1 MNLTIKVT
9 NSNNNDLLKV
19 GLVYNIVLKKY
30 NSVGDL
36 LKLFRY
42 MVLLENYSEELLI
55 NLEKYKLFTK
65 NTIGMNNN
73 KKICDYFTTD
83 HILDIYD
90 RDENIFYAILT

>member
-1 MNLTIKVT
+1 MNCTIKVT

-30 NSVGDL
+30 NTVGDL

-42 MVLLENYSEELLI
+42 MILLENYSEELLI
-55 NLEKYKLFTK
+55 NLKEYKLFTK
-65 NTIGMNNN
+65 NTIEMDNN

-90 RDENIFYAILT
+90 RDENIFYAILM